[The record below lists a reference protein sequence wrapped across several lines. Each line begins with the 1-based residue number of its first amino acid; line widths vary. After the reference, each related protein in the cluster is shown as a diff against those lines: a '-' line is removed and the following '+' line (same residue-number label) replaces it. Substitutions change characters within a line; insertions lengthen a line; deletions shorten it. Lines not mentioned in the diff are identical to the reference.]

1 MLLHGLFVSAVAFA
15 GQPKQAEPR
24 TNGVLILD
32 GAETRVHWDD
42 GDTFSVPER
51 KLKARLMGY
60 NTLESYGA
68 VHRFG
73 PGEKRLFEIAEEATT
88 LARSQ
93 AWTCTSYNTEGGY
106 GRKNVDCPDLRRA
119 LLEAGLAHVF
129 SVNGPADEAD
139 LKAQAIGIKAAV
151 GMWSEGPPSSL
162 VTSIHS
168 LDEKPGAESTYNRV
182 LDLETG
188 EASKRPHSNTHA
200 VCEWVCVDDSC
211 LLYVPYKQ
219 RYGEER
225 AECLK

>member
-1 MLLHGLFVSAVAFA
+1 M
-15 GQPKQAEPR
+15 
-24 TNGVLILD
+24 
-32 GAETRVHWDD
+32 
-42 GDTFSVPER
+42 PER

-73 PGEKRLFEIAEEATT
+73 PGEKRLFEIAGEATT

-129 SVNGPADEAD
+129 SVSGPADEAD
-139 LKAQAIGIKAAV
+139 LKAQAIGIKAAA

-168 LDEKPGAESTYNRV
+168 LDEKPGARAPT
-182 LDLETG
+182 TG
-188 EASKRPHSNTHA
+188 SWTLRRGRPASGHTATPMRFVNGSA
-200 VCEWVCVDDSC
+200 SMI
-211 LLYVPYKQ
+211 
-219 RYGEER
+219 R
-225 AECLK
+225 ACSMFPTSSATGRDGRNV